1 MVGLTTGYD
10 RVVLRGDRA
19 QGQFSAFCYKG
30 NRLLGIE
37 SVNRAGDHMFGRR
50 LLAQNGSII
59 PEQAADPAFDL
70 KSALT

>member
-1 MVGLTTGYD
+1 MSSVRTITHL
-10 RVVLRGDRA
+10 A
-19 QGQFSAFCYKG
+19 
-30 NRLLGIE
+30 
-37 SVNRAGDHMFGRR
+37 VNRAGDHMFGRR